1 MRAKVAG
8 SSSRTFL
15 SASRPLMPPSSFG
28 SLKASL
34 RASRNAADSLSR
46 AALCRPRLP
55 LACPAPKRVAGLG
68 LGFAMQAADY
78 HHSQPVTTDSV
89 AAESPLAAAELA
101 ALTVFE
107 EVMSAAIPA
116 GQSAPLRRH
125 Q

>member
-1 MRAKVAG
+1 MR
-8 SSSRTFL
+8 
-15 SASRPLMPPSSFG
+15 
-28 SLKASL
+28 
-34 RASRNAADSLSR
+34 
-46 AALCRPRLP
+46 
-55 LACPAPKRVAGLG
+55 
-68 LGFAMQAADY
+68 AADY
-78 HHSQPVTTDSV
+78 HLSQPVTTDSV